1 MFGFEGSRQTALHL
15 SWFAFFLTFV
25 AWFNMAPFNTTLMK
39 VLGFT
44 QAQVDILMICN
55 LVLTLPA
62 RIFIGGLAD
71 YFGPRKVFSGLLV
84 FSGIICIQFALADSF
99 EECIFSRLMMGIAG
113 GGFVVGIKMISD
125 HFPARQMGIAQGI
138 YAGWG
143 NFGSAA
149 AIFSLPL
156 IAANFA
162 PETGWRVAVA
172 CSGIACFIGALV
184 YWKWA
189 IDIPFSHKQSL
200 SFSGFNIEISS
211 QKDFILQI
219 FLLSAIY
226 AGLIFIVWKLEDSG
240 YPIISANTAWI
251 LSAGLLILF
260 AANIRKCY
268 RVNKE
273 SLSGR
278 PRWEYSFSQVAIL
291 SLAYAL
297 TFGSELAIV
306 SIYPEWLQTVF
317 GLTVVGAG
325 IAGASYAFLNLFTR
339 PFGGWIADRWGRK
352 KMLVIFTFG
361 GMLAT
366 FTMGHVTKDWSLI
379 GVLAM
384 ALICG
389 VSMQGGN
396 GANFA
401 SVPLIR
407 KELTG
412 KLAGIVGAYGN
423 LGAIF
428 FLSTWSLW
436 GAKGFF
442 LTISGFAALVLCALF
457 FLRNELRQDKN

>member
-1 MFGFEGSRQTALHL
+1 MFGFEGTRQTALHL

-25 AWFNMAPFNTTLMK
+25 AWFNMAPFNTTLMI
-39 VLGFT
+39 VLEFS
-44 QAQVDILMICN
+44 QAQIDTLMICN

-84 FSGIICIQFALADSF
+84 FASLICFQFALATTF
-99 EECIFSRLMMGIAG
+99 EECVFSRLMMGIVG

-125 HFPARQMGIAQGI
+125 HFPDREMGLAQGI

-156 IAANFA
+156 IADNF
-162 PETGWRVAVA
+162 PLETGWRVAVV
-172 CSGIACFIGALV
+172 CSGIACLVGAMA

-189 IDIPFSHKQSL
+189 EDIFMPHKQFL
-200 SFSGFNIEISS
+200 SFSGFSIEISS
-211 QKDFILQI
+211 RKDFILQTV
-219 FLLSAIY
+219 LLAFIY
-226 AGLIFIVWKLEDSG
+226 AGLILVVWKLEASTH
-240 YPIISANTAWI
+240 PIIHTNIAWI
-251 LSAGLLILF
+251 LSAGLLFLF
-260 AANIRKCY
+260 GANIRKCY
-268 RVNKE
+268 RVNKD
-273 SLSGR
+273 SLNGR

-306 SIYPEWLQTVF
+306 SIYPEWLQTIF

-325 IAGASYAFLNLFTR
+325 VAGSSYAFLNLFTR
-339 PFGGWIADRWGRK
+339 PFGGWIAGRWGRK
-352 KMLVIFTFG
+352 KMLFVFVLG

-366 FTMGHVTKDWSLI
+366 FAMSQVSNDWPLPV
-379 GVLAM
+379 VLLL
-384 ALICG
+384 ALTCG
-389 VSMQGGN
+389 IFLQGGN

-412 KLAGIVGAYGN
+412 KLAGLVGAYGN
-423 LGAIF
+423 LGAII
-428 FLSTWSLW
+428 FLSVWSVT

-442 LTISGFAALVLCALF
+442 LTLSGFAAIVLFAVI
-457 FLRNELRQDKN
+457 FLEGERK